1 MLKPLQAIT
10 HQSVKASSGSAMD
23 PFERYERGI
32 VLRKAGLFNQA
43 VEEFEEAAKDK
54 SYALKAYAQMGLCY
68 KSGGRYEE
76 AVLAFRKALKTS
88 HATRKETV
96 QILYV
101 LGRTLESL
109 GRVDETLE
117 VYRWIRREDP
127 FYRDVELRMGQLSMR
142 KSSRQPYPSS
152 SQDSWVGGMFRSWQ
166 GFLRQSK

>member
-1 MLKPLQAIT
+1 MLKPLQANT
-10 HQSVKASSGSAMD
+10 RQFGKASSVSAMD

-43 VEEFEEAAKDK
+43 IEEFEEAAKDK
-54 SYALKAYAQMGLCY
+54 RYALKAYAQMGLCH

-76 AVLAFRKALKTS
+76 AVLAFRRALQTP

-127 FYRDVELRMGQLSMR
+127 SYRDVERRIGQLSMR
-142 KSSRQPYPSS
+142 KSSRKAYRSS

-166 GFLRQSK
+166 GFLRLSK

>member
-1 MLKPLQAIT
+1 
-10 HQSVKASSGSAMD
+10 MD

-43 VEEFEEAAKDK
+43 IEEFEEAAKDK
-54 SYALKAYAQMGLCY
+54 RYALKAYAQMGLCH

-76 AVLAFRKALKTS
+76 AVLAFRRALKTP

-127 FYRDVELRMGQLSMR
+127 SYRDVERRIGQLSMR
-142 KSSRQPYPSS
+142 KSSRKAHCSS

-166 GFLRQSK
+166 GFLRLSK

>member
-1 MLKPLQAIT
+1 MLKSLQANT
-10 HQSVKASSGSAMD
+10 RQFGKASSVSAMD

-43 VEEFEEAAKDK
+43 IEEFEEAAKDK
-54 SYALKAYAQMGLCY
+54 HYALKAYAQMGLCH

-76 AVLAFRKALKTS
+76 AVLAFRRALKTP

-127 FYRDVELRMGQLSMR
+127 SYRDVERRIGQLSMR
-142 KSSRQPYPSS
+142 KSSRKAYRSS

-166 GFLRQSK
+166 GFLRLSK